1 MPILRSSRSLV
12 LLAIALLVFATAAL
26 LALRGTAVSSYHIEE
41 RPLVQRVVATGRV
54 IAPSRA
60 RIGSEITGVV
70 RERRVGEGDRVA
82 PDDPLL
88 ILRDEEF
95 IARLREAEAA
105 LERLVQADRPQA
117 RIAVAEAEARL
128 AQAERETHRRREL
141 FGRGLIAAEAL
152 ELAERAETVERAA
165 TERARLTAQSLRP
178 GGPEE
183 ALLRARVAEARV
195 ALSRT
200 LVRTGASGTV
210 LTRAAEPGDLVQPGQ
225 ILFEIALDGAIEISV
240 DADERNLA
248 HLATGQQAQCLTD
261 AYPERPFPATLYFI
275 SPIIDID
282 RGTVELRLRV
292 DDPPAWLRQDMTV
305 TVGIETARRESA
317 LAIPDDALQQ
327 VGNGHASV
335 LVAEDG
341 RARAREV
348 RLGLRGGGMSEV
360 MSGLSPGERVI
371 VDPVPA
377 GTRVRLHEAAHG
389 MAPDQATRR
398 ELPAGLN

>member
-1 MPILRSSRSLV
+1 MPPLKSVRPFV
-12 LLAIALLVFATAAL
+12 LLGIVLLVFATAAL
-26 LALRGTAVSSYHIEE
+26 LSLRGIAVSSYRIEE
-41 RPLVQRVVATGRV
+41 RPLVQHVVATGRV

-70 RERRVGEGDRVA
+70 RERRVREGDRVA

-95 IARLREAEAA
+95 TARLREAEAA
-105 LERLVQADRPQA
+105 LERLIQADRPQS
-117 RIAVAEAEARL
+117 RIAVTEAEARL
-128 AQAERETHRRREL
+128 AQAKRETQRRREL
-141 FGRGLIAAEAL
+141 FDRGLIAAEAL

-165 TERARLTAQSLRP
+165 AERARLTAQSLRP

-183 ALLRARVAEARV
+183 ALLRARVAEARA

-200 LVRTGASGTV
+200 LVRAGVTGTV
-210 LTRAAEPGDLVQPGQ
+210 LTRAVEPGDLVQPGQ
-225 ILFEIALDGAIEISV
+225 ILFEIALDGATEISV

-248 HLATGQQAQCLTD
+248 HLATGQRAQCLTD
-261 AYPERPFPATLYFI
+261 AYPEHPFPAILYFI
-275 SPIIDID
+275 SPIVDID
-282 RGTVELRLRV
+282 RGTVELRLRI

-327 VGNGHASV
+327 VGNGRASV
-335 LVAEDG
+335 LVAENG
-341 RARAREV
+341 RARARDV

-360 MSGLSPGERVI
+360 LSGLSPGERVI

-377 GTRVRLHEAAHG
+377 GSRVRLHEIAH
-389 MAPDQATRR
+389 APASDHATRR
-398 ELPAGLN
+398 ELPAGLD